1 MIRGTSLAI
10 VGLIALIGIG
20 LFHLTHEV
28 RELEEE
34 LARLNRDILAEQE
47 AAHVLKAEWSYLTRP
62 DRLEELN
69 LRFLHLGD
77 MDGARVLSV
86 SDLPFRPL
94 LEDGPEGHDG
104 SVMPESSPLPAL
116 PDPRRGP
123 VLPKDKDPGQEI
135 RPTLASI
142 GVSQ

>member
-1 MIRGTSLAI
+1 MIRTTTLISLLLGVVLTVVLFSLEFQVRKLEDELTALDRAI
-10 VGLIALIGIG
+10 VTESQAI
-20 LFHLTHEV
+20 
-28 RELEEE
+28 
-34 LARLNRDILAEQE
+34 
-47 AAHVLKAEWSYLTRP
+47 HVLKAEWSYLTRP

>member
-47 AAHVLKAEWSYLTRP
+47 AAHVLKAEWSYLNRP
-62 DRLEELN
+62 QRLESLSKELLPN
-69 LRFLHLGD
+69 LAPVASAQFITF
-77 MDGARVLSV
+77 AR
-86 SDLPFRPL
+86 
-94 LEDGPEGHDG
+94 
-104 SVMPESSPLPAL
+104 
-116 PDPRRGP
+116 
-123 VLPKDKDPGQEI
+123 LPKRGEAGDVIDA
-135 RPTLASI
+135 PTVAPARFTPAAKHAMGGRL
-142 GVSQ
+142 Q